1 MSASAGRVLLI
12 PRGTYDA
19 NVTYTP
25 LDVVKYGVSSYVC
38 KAETTGNVPTNTTY
52 WQVLAT
58 GIDNVTPESI
68 GIGYG
73 ISSDSGAARTATLA
87 DYVLTPNGLVSVSFA
102 SDVPA
107 NATLNINSQGAK
119 PIYYRGSALVA
130 SVIRGG
136 DTVTF
141 AYDGTRYQV
150 LCIDGGAGH
159 KIVNSAG
166 TELTQR
172 DALQF
177 TNGLEATDNA
187 QGQKTEVG
195 MYLPIVPRATW
206 DAMNEQEQIA
216 YKASHYRFGVEIP
229 NTSGVINAEYMK
241 LLWEN
246 PNTSQTFAAQTITLN
261 SADYDFLLATYSY
274 VYNPIQIKSVIAP
287 KGANIYLDAS
297 DATGNGAR
305 GVYRIITPN
314 SDTSLSISQSR
325 VATGASASGYT
336 NDYLIPIAI
345 YGIKSS
351 FQFKVNAIAS
361 ELSTRA
367 DHCFLDDETTT
378 VEDALENKISK
389 GVVLWSQ
396 SASTFPAS
404 TFSLGDISK
413 YKYFKIITSEGIGEC
428 LKANSLCISDLWY
441 NNGIAGYGRSF
452 SIESNGTV
460 TVYDAFAVHNG
471 NTNNQRIVPY
481 KIIGYEDY

>member
-119 PIYYRGSALVA
+119 AIYYRGSALVA

-195 MYLPIVPRATW
+195 MTYDTISLADW
-206 DAMNEQEQIA
+206 NAMTTQEQEA
-216 YKASHYRFGVEIP
+216 YKASHYRFGIELP
-229 NTSGVINAEYMK
+229 DTEGVINAEYMT

-246 PNTSQTFAAQTITLN
+246 PNTSASFAGQTVTLS
-261 SADYDFLLATYSY
+261 SADYDFYICYFTRTTSTGTINKSTISPKGKGIILDVADSGYTYVRNASY
-274 VYNPIQIKSVIAP
+274 V
-287 KGANIYLDAS
+287 
-297 DATGNGAR
+297 
-305 GVYRIITPN
+305 
-314 SDTSLSISQSR
+314 SDTSISFGQ
-325 VATGASASGYT
+325 GYKDST
-336 NDYLIPIAI
+336 ADNSVIIPISI

-351 FQFKVNAIAS
+351 FQFKVNAIATD
-361 ELSTRA
+361 LSTRA
-367 DHCFLDDETTT
+367 DHCFLDDDTTT
-378 VEDALENKISK
+378 VEEALK
-389 GVVLWSQ
+389 V
-396 SASTFPAS
+396 
-404 TFSLGDISK
+404 K
-413 YKYFKIITSEGIGEC
+413 YSTSEREIGEWIDGSILYEKTISC
-428 LKANSLCISDLWY
+428 GAMPNNDTKNVPHNISNISLIVDVRGTTSM
-441 NNGIAGYGRSF
+441 
-452 SIESNGTV
+452 SNGTTAPLPYSHIADVKNQMGLAADKTNIVLSAGSNRTAYTTTYV
-460 TVYDAFAVHNG
+460 TLRYTKSA
-471 NTNNQRIVPY
+471 
-481 KIIGYEDY
+481 